1 MYNIILYNI
10 GGGYSIRS
18 PDFILVSLKLLLGS
32 LYDIEKKLWD
42 KNFIIIKPNMDTVS
56 YFNDNFIHVFL
67 DLIISGNQV
76 FRTVTKCF
84 KLMVVYNVGVFSL
97 TKQIT
102 CNLFRSI
109 LKGQHFGE
117 MSSQITPC
125 THLFKHFAG
134 LSFKRYVHWA
144 MVHDPAI
151 EHISN
156 MWHQQPLDVYLLPW
170 SL

>member
-1 MYNIILYNI
+1 
-10 GGGYSIRS
+10 
-18 PDFILVSLKLLLGS
+18 
-32 LYDIEKKLWD
+32 
-42 KNFIIIKPNMDTVS
+42 MDTVS

-76 FRTVTKCF
+76 FSTVTKC
-84 KLMVVYNVGVFSL
+84 LNL
-97 TKQIT
+97 QCWCIL

-109 LKGQHFGE
+109 WKGQNLGE
-117 MSSQITPC
+117 MLSHITPC
-125 THLFKHFAG
+125 THLFKHFGG
-134 LSFKRYVHWA
+134 LSFKRYVHSLHWA

-156 MWHQQPLDVYLLPW
+156 MWHQQPLDIYLLPW

>member
-1 MYNIILYNI
+1 
-10 GGGYSIRS
+10 
-18 PDFILVSLKLLLGS
+18 
-32 LYDIEKKLWD
+32 
-42 KNFIIIKPNMDTVS
+42 MDTVS

-109 LKGQHFGE
+109 WKGQNLGE
-117 MSSQITPC
+117 MLSQITPC
-125 THLFKHFAG
+125 THLFKHFGG
-134 LSFKRYVHWA
+134 LSFKRYVHSLHWA

-156 MWHQQPLDVYLLPW
+156 MWHQQPLDLYLLPW

>member
-10 GGGYSIRS
+10 GGYSIRS

-76 FRTVTKCF
+76 FSAVTKCF
-84 KLMVVYNVGVFSL
+84 K
-97 TKQIT
+97 
-102 CNLFRSI
+102 
-109 LKGQHFGE
+109 
-117 MSSQITPC
+117 
-125 THLFKHFAG
+125 
-134 LSFKRYVHWA
+134 
-144 MVHDPAI
+144 
-151 EHISN
+151 
-156 MWHQQPLDVYLLPW
+156 
-170 SL
+170 

>member
-1 MYNIILYNI
+1 M
-10 GGGYSIRS
+10 
-18 PDFILVSLKLLLGS
+18 
-32 LYDIEKKLWD
+32 EKKLWD

-109 LKGQHFGE
+109 
-117 MSSQITPC
+117 
-125 THLFKHFAG
+125 
-134 LSFKRYVHWA
+134 
-144 MVHDPAI
+144 
-151 EHISN
+151 
-156 MWHQQPLDVYLLPW
+156 
-170 SL
+170 

>member
-1 MYNIILYNI
+1 
-10 GGGYSIRS
+10 
-18 PDFILVSLKLLLGS
+18 
-32 LYDIEKKLWD
+32 
-42 KNFIIIKPNMDTVS
+42 MDTVS

-134 LSFKRYVHWA
+134 LSFKRYMYTGPWC
-144 MVHDPAI
+144 MI
-151 EHISN
+151 
-156 MWHQQPLDVYLLPW
+156 LL
-170 SL
+170 